1 MAKKLTIGIIGCGA
15 IGNSLASS
23 IKDDLS
29 KVAVVSALYD
39 VVASKAIATSRLL
52 VHNSAL
58 AVSSLTQLFK
68 RSQLVIECARAQD
81 SFSIARKAVLQKK
94 DIIVMS
100 VGGLIG
106 GYQKLFL
113 LAKKR
118 NVKVYIPSGAL
129 CGIDGLKAAGLG
141 KIRSVTL
148 TTYKNPA
155 SFLGNSFLDRAGID
169 LAAFKKE
176 RVLFAGSAAQAVARF
191 PQNINVAAVVSLAAI
206 GPARTTVRI
215 IASPFIHK
223 NIHELKIVSDAATI
237 TTRTENIPHPCNR
250 KTSFL
255 AVLSAIATLKQIVQ
269 PVRIGT

>member
-1 MAKKLTIGIIGCGA
+1 MGKKLKIGIIGCGA

-39 VVASKAIATSRLL
+39 VLASKAIASSRLL
-52 VHNSAL
+52 VHSSAL
-58 AVSSLTQLFK
+58 AVSSLTELFK
-68 RSQLVIECARAQD
+68 KSQLVIECARGQD

-94 DIIVMS
+94 DVIVMS

-106 GYQKLFL
+106 RYQELFL
-113 LAKKR
+113 LAKRR

-169 LAAFKKE
+169 LTVLKKE
-176 RVLFAGSAAQAVARF
+176 RVLFAGSAAKAVARF
-191 PQNINVAAVVSLAAI
+191 PQNINVAAVVSLAAS
-206 GPARTTVRI
+206 PARTTVRI